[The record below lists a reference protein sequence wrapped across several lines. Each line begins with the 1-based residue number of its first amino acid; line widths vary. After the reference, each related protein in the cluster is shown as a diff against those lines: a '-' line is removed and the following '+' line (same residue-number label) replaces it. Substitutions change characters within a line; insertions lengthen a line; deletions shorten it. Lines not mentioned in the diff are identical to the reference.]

1 MSGSTSSPTGGTLAD
16 FTSPALVIPQ
26 LGHDTVSGVIQE
38 LGALLGNEKR
48 LPDLPRFLRIVL
60 AREEHG
66 STNME
71 AGMAFPHA
79 RMPGVETLSFAMGR
93 FPRPVRWSED
103 GRKVRIVFLMVVPE
117 DDSLQH
123 LSFISG
129 LARLSGNS
137 SLLKALHAAPD
148 GPAMIEV
155 LRNVPLRR
163 TG

>member
-1 MSGSTSSPTGGTLAD
+1 MSDSVSSPSGGTLAD

-38 LGALLGNEKR
+38 LGALLGNENR
-48 LPDLPRFLRIVL
+48 LPDLPRFLRTVL
-60 AREEHG
+60 AREEYG

-71 AGMAFPHA
+71 AEMAFPHA

-93 FPRPVRWSED
+93 FPKAVRWGDD
-103 GRKVRIVFLMVVPE
+103 GRKVRIVFLMVVPG
-117 DDSLQH
+117 DDSMQH

-129 LARLSGNS
+129 LARLSGNTA
-137 SLLKALHAAPD
+137 LLKALYAAPD
-148 GPAMIEV
+148 GPAMIDV

-163 TG
+163 AG